1 MKMVECM
8 EDETPTH
15 PKGEIGSKVTQKM
28 KLAQVMEARVT
39 INVSGAKESSSLQMT
54 RKNR

>member
-1 MKMVECM
+1 M